1 MSLTGDPLT
10 DHAVGPAARLAKS
23 IRKQDTAG
31 VAEALAQIHAGGAD
45 TVNAALLVLAAMV
58 PDDATPS
65 VLLAWLAD
73 PVEYRRLRSRG
84 VSSITAGA
92 RVRMRGNRRGEIA

>member
-10 DHAVGPAARLAKS
+10 DHAVGPAAQLVKS
-23 IRKQDTAG
+23 IRKQDQAA
-31 VAEALAQIHAGGAD
+31 VAEVLAELHAGGPDA
-45 TVNAALLVLAAMV
+45 VNAALLVLAAMV
-58 PDDATPS
+58 PDDTTAP

-73 PVEYRRLRSRG
+73 PVKYRELRARG

-92 RVRMRGNRRGEIA
+92 RVRMRANRREEIA